1 MATLRSISLAT
12 IFIGFLTT
20 YGVSVTANSQTWIE
34 VRSPNFIV
42 VTNSTDK
49 QARRIGSQFEL
60 IRAVF
65 LDYFGKNSSFSG
77 PPINILAAKD
87 EQTLRPLLPEFWG
100 NKNSIHPAGVY
111 VTGLDTS
118 FVALRLDVNIY
129 GSTDEP
135 CETVYHEYVHHLMRH
150 LRSQL
155 PLWMVEGLAE
165 FYGNTRI
172 ESRQVLLGVPSR
184 WKILLLRD
192 QHLLPV
198 STLFDINASSPYYH
212 EENKVSIFYAE
223 SWALTHYLITRD
235 WIHKTQH
242 VENFVALLGQGV
254 DPKEAARRSFGDLRS
269 LDSELQDYV
278 RRRMFTALR
287 QNPPK
292 IDDSAFHERALS
304 IAESLA
310 VRANFMAHDH
320 HYPEA
325 QAMLEEAL
333 KLEPKLPAAYENMG
347 FLYFQQERTT
357 EAAKWFAQAVELDPT
372 NYRANYLYG
381 ASLLRAYPLDDNNV
395 AKAEASLRAAIK
407 DNPNFAPAYETL
419 AYCLE
424 QKGPHQKLDE
434 SYEMALA
441 AVNRDPDNIHYR
453 VRVVEVLEKQ
463 GHADD
468 AIEAANKAV
477 SLART
482 PSEEIEASAYLA
494 SAKQFK
500 ISQKKMQELQEKQSS
515 ASPSNQT
522 AGVVNVQQPAI
533 GGSTAPLEILTDTMG
548 VDFGPY
554 LSQLLQIVRQRWYQ
568 LIPESASMKQ
578 GTVLLEF
585 AILKDGSVSGLKV
598 VQSSGDV
605 MLDRPAYGAITASN
619 PFAPLPTEFKGPY
632 LGLRFSFY
640 YNVSP
645 SPRNS
650 SMAPFIEDVRKK
662 LNENLS
668 KDNNAKT
675 DLEHDVTALTK
686 LLDAGI
692 LDVTD
697 NAAARYFRASAQT
710 LLNVFR
716 KKDGLTPDTAVNEQY
731 LSDLDHIIAAKTD
744 IIAWG
749 VTRSEVAYRA
759 GTIAWDGLHS
769 SRTYS
774 YWQICID
781 IAPCKVNLASG
792 YTLGWEGIQPD
803 PPKHWSSISRHL
815 TQRPRMVAQGL
826 TLPTTLQG

>member
-1 MATLRSISLAT
+1 MATLRCISLAT
-12 IFIGFLTT
+12 IFISFLTT

-34 VRSPNFIV
+34 VRSSNFIV

-87 EQTLRPLLPEFWG
+87 EQTLRSLLPEFWE

-118 FVALRLDVNIY
+118 FVALRLDVNTY

-135 CETVYHEYVHHLMRH
+135 YETVYHEYVHHLMRH

-172 ESRQVLLGVPSR
+172 ESRQVLLGVPSK
-184 WKILLLRD
+184 WKIRLLRD

-198 STLFDINASSPYYH
+198 SMLFDITASSPYYH

-242 VENFVALLGQGV
+242 VEDFVALLGQGV
-254 DPKEAARRSFGDLRS
+254 DPKEAAKRSFGDLRS

-278 RRRMFTALR
+278 RRRVFTELR

-292 IDDSAFHERALS
+292 IDDSALHERALS
-304 IAESLA
+304 TADSLA

-333 KLEPKLPAAYENMG
+333 KLEPKLVSAYENMG
-347 FLYFQQERTT
+347 FLYFQQEKTT

-372 NYRANYLYG
+372 NYRANYFYG
-381 ASLLRAYPLDDNNV
+381 ASLLRAYTLDDNNV
-395 AKAEASLRAAIK
+395 AKAEVSLRAAIK
-407 DNPNFAPAYETL
+407 DNPNFAPAYDTL

-424 QKGPHQKLDE
+424 QKGPHQKLDQ
-434 SYEMALA
+434 SYEMAQA
-441 AVNRDPDNIHYR
+441 AVNREPDNIHYR

-500 ISQKKMQELQEKQSS
+500 IAQKKMQELQEKQSS
-515 ASPSNQT
+515 ASPSSQT
-522 AGVVNVQQPAI
+522 ASQVNVQQPDI
-533 GGSTAPLEILTDTMG
+533 GDSAGPLEILTDTMG
-548 VDFGPY
+548 VDFRPY
-554 LSQLLQIVRQRWYQ
+554 LDK
-568 LIPESASMKQ
+568 LIPTVKRHWYELIPASASTKH
-578 GTVLLEF
+578 GKVVLEF
-585 AILKDGSVSGLKV
+585 AVLKDGSVAGLKV
-598 VQSSGDV
+598 VRSSGDTA
-605 MLDRPAYGAITASN
+605 LDRPAYGSITGTN
-619 PFAPLPTEFKGPY
+619 PFPQLPPEFKGPY
-632 LGLRFSFY
+632 LGLRFIF
-640 YNVSP
+640 
-645 SPRNS
+645 
-650 SMAPFIEDVRKK
+650 
-662 LNENLS
+662 
-668 KDNNAKT
+668 
-675 DLEHDVTALTK
+675 
-686 LLDAGI
+686 
-692 LDVTD
+692 
-697 NAAARYFRASAQT
+697 
-710 LLNVFR
+710 
-716 KKDGLTPDTAVNEQY
+716 
-731 LSDLDHIIAAKTD
+731 
-744 IIAWG
+744 
-749 VTRSEVAYRA
+749 
-759 GTIAWDGLHS
+759 
-769 SRTYS
+769 
-774 YWQICID
+774 
-781 IAPCKVNLASG
+781 
-792 YTLGWEGIQPD
+792 
-803 PPKHWSSISRHL
+803 
-815 TQRPRMVAQGL
+815 
-826 TLPTTLQG
+826 TTM